1 MWCHRT
7 ASAIVYIPAAVYHYM
22 ASLWRAQ
29 IAKAQAETDLRS
41 ASPETVS
48 NVVVVDATERPILT
62 GVVAADYHDKV
73 E

>member
-7 ASAIVYIPAAVYHYM
+7 ASAIVYIPAAFYHYM
-22 ASLWRAQ
+22 ARLWRAQ